1 MRATPERS
9 FVMVFNLDLDRVRS
23 IASRLLS
30 GVKDQAGD
38 PVFWHASDIAFALE
52 GRSND
57 TVAVALL
64 HDVFED
70 TDVTLQQLYNEL
82 ASTSLNAKNIIET
95 VQILTR
101 QEDETYAEYIQR
113 VKDTSDFATE
123 VKIKDLEHHLARQ
136 DQIPDSLVVRYTKAL
151 VKLSQ

>member
-1 MRATPERS
+1 
-9 FVMVFNLDLDRVRS
+9 MVFNLDLDRVRS

-30 GVKDQAGD
+30 GVKDKAGD
-38 PVFWHASDIAFALE
+38 YVFWHASDMASALEAE
-52 GRSND
+52 GRSD
-57 TVAVALL
+57 DIVAVALL

-70 TDVTLQQLYNEL
+70 TDVTPQQLHDEL
-82 ASTSLNAKNIIET
+82 ATTSLNGKSIIEQ
-95 VQILTR
+95 VLVLTR
-101 QEDETYAEYIQR
+101 QEGKETYAEYIQR